1 MNETFVENSINEYP
15 FDANIAFD
23 IGANFGKYTQML
35 SRKFKK
41 VYAFEP
47 DLTNI
52 PVLRTAT
59 VEHGFNNVEL
69 VCKAISN
76 KTGKTKFYYSDNN
89 CGGHT
94 IAEDIAYLEKY
105 GHHKEQYREVSTIT
119 IDDFCYLKSIVPNLI
134 KMDIEGAEDF
144 AWEGAINTLRDNV
157 VDIILEIHINVDTE
171 KLSNFF
177 RDLGYRFV
185 KDDLSGWADKL
196 ERDRHYIITNR
207 PAEQL
212 ESERPA
218 AA

>member
-15 FDANIAFD
+15 FDANVAFD

-35 SRKFKK
+35 SRKFNK

-59 VEHGFNNVEL
+59 IERGFHNVEL
-69 VCKAISN
+69 VCKAVSN
-76 KTGKTKFYYSDNN
+76 KTGRVKLYNSNDN

-94 IAEDIAYLEKY
+94 IAEDIAHLEKY
-105 GHHKEQYREVSTIT
+105 GHHKTDYREVASIT
-119 IDDFCYLKSIVPNLI
+119 IDDFCYINKVVPNLI
-134 KMDIEGAEDF
+134 KVDIEGAEDF
-144 AWEGAINTLRDNV
+144 AFEGAINTLKNNII
-157 VDIILEIHINVDTE
+157 DIVLEVHINVDTE
-171 KLSNFF
+171 KLSKFF
-177 RDLGYRFV
+177 HDLGYKFV
-185 KDDLSGWADKL
+185 ADDLSGWADKL

-212 ESERPA
+212 EAERPA